1 MTSAAASLKE
11 RVVSNPLEAD
21 FWVTMWNKLTEPD
34 FWVAVWGRLIE
45 PTFWVTAW
53 KAFSA
58 PEVVIPLIPPLLMAL
73 ITFTDTDLAV

>member
-1 MTSAAASLKE
+1 
-11 RVVSNPLEAD
+11 
-21 FWVTMWNKLTEPD
+21 
-34 FWVAVWGRLIE
+34 VWGKLIE